1 MNQANRKATAARA
14 VSIIL
19 LLAWAMPGWTEEE
32 NISFKKRADEEKRFV
47 SAVGDAIVKA
57 AHHTSRKRALV
68 KYEFT
73 NPKPNRTE
81 LTIKMEYY
89 GLVSNKK
96 YVADIV
102 IKIDST
108 EKNTWEVLNIEYTD
122 NNNISANFRKIQE
135 TIKKLNE

>member
-1 MNQANRKATAARA
+1 MNQANRKAVHA
-14 VSIIL
+14 
-19 LLAWAMPGWTEEE
+19 LLAGAVVLLVWASPGRTEEE

-68 KYEFT
+68 KYEFS
-73 NPKPNRTE
+73 NPKANRTE

-102 IKIDST
+102 IKLDST
-108 EKNTWEVLNIEYTD
+108 EKNSWEVLNIDYSD
-122 NNNISANFRKIQE
+122 NNNISANLRKIQE